1 MSTSTQNQRQS
12 KVVIVGGGFGGVRI
26 AHKLAR
32 HSNLDLTLISIEDSF
47 AYYPQLYH
55 SATGGS
61 RSESSIPLAE
71 LLGGLPVRVVRDTV
85 TKLDPDHNT
94 ITTASGA
101 SYAFDELVLSLGSIT
116 NYFGIEGLKEFS
128 YGIKSI
134 AGAERFKQ
142 HLHRQ
147 LVEEKRTDL
156 NYVVVGAGPTG
167 VELAAALG
175 SYLHRITR
183 LHGLDKPQYKID
195 LIEAA
200 PRILPRSPEAVSV
213 RVQRQLESL
222 GVTVMTGQTVK
233 GETAEA
239 LTLGNKTLQTKTVV
253 WTAGVAN
260 NPFFKDNASAFT
272 INERGKVQ
280 VDEHLQAR
288 PHVYVLGDNAATQ
301 FSGMAQTALYDAD
314 YAAADLARALAGHPR
329 PAYKPKAPISVI
341 PVGEHWA
348 TAEWGSLKLYGM
360 AGYILRRLADLVGYA
375 DIESWPKAIKLWLQD
390 GRREDLC
397 PICSG
402 TPATT
407 PIDKVKAT

>member
-1 MSTSTQNQRQS
+1 
-12 KVVIVGGGFGGVRI
+12 
-26 AHKLAR
+26 
-32 HSNLDLTLISIEDSF
+32 LD
-47 AYYPQLYH
+47 H
-55 SATGGS
+55 
-61 RSESSIPLAE
+61 
-71 LLGGLPVRVVRDTV
+71 GL
-85 TKLDPDHNT
+85 NT
-94 ITTASGA
+94 ITTASGTN
-101 SYAFDELVLSLGSIT
+101 YTYDKLVLALGSVT
-116 NYFGIEGLKEFS
+116 NYFGIKGLKEFS

-134 AGAERFKQ
+134 ASAERFKQ

-175 SYLHRITR
+175 GYLRRITR
-183 LHGLDKPQYKID
+183 LHGLNQPKYKID

-200 PRILPRSPEAVSV
+200 PRILPRSPEVVSS

-233 GETAEA
+233 GETAESLA
-239 LTLGNKTLQTKTVV
+239 LGNETLQTKTVV

-260 NPFFKDNASAFT
+260 NPFFKDNADAFT
-272 INERGKVQ
+272 INDHGKVQ
-280 VDEHLQAR
+280 VDQFLQAR

-314 YAAADLARALAGHPR
+314 FAAADLAHAVAGRAR
-329 PAYKPKAPISVI
+329 PGYKPKAPISVI
-341 PVGEHWA
+341 PVGERWA

-360 AGYILRRLADLVGYA
+360 AGFILRRLADLVGYA
-375 DIESWPKAIKLWLQD
+375 DIESWPKAAKLWLQD
-390 GRREDLC
+390 GRHEDLC

-402 TPATT
+402 TPASTS
-407 PIDKVKAT
+407 PVDKVKST